1 MCPASEA
8 TPRVVV
14 IGYGNTLRGDD
25 GIGWR
30 AIEALERSGVPANTT
45 ALTVHQLDPE
55 LARAL
60 SEATLALFVD
70 AAREGEPGEVRC
82 VAVSAGAPDSAF
94 SHQLTPA
101 ALLALARSLYGAS
114 PAAFEITM
122 CGERFDVC
130 EELSPTCEA
139 ALPHLVSFLTDVAAA
154 GVHPLPTREGGASRS
169 AAEASAG

>member
-8 TPRVVV
+8 ASRVVV

-30 AIEALERSGVPANTT
+30 AVEALKRSGVAADTT
-45 ALTVHQLDPE
+45 VMAVHQLDPE
-55 LARAL
+55 LARAV

-82 VAVSAGAPDSAF
+82 VAVTAGAPDSAF

-101 ALLALARSLYGAS
+101 ALLALARSLYGVS

-122 CGERFDVC
+122 CGERFEVC
-130 EELSPTCEA
+130 EGLSPICEA
-139 ALPHLVSFLTDVAAA
+139 ALPRLVTVLADLAA
-154 GVHPLPTREGGASRS
+154 G
-169 AAEASAG
+169 